1 MSQICSAVYLI
12 TAPRVLIFSIVL
24 VAEYSF
30 CVKSIAT
37 YAPHFLYNNS
47 VLAIVL
53 LLSSAFHKKL
63 VKTNIFDTHTKA
75 SYSNRI
81 HTYIHSFCCSV
92 SGPTQSEDG
101 IVLLNKKAQYRL
113 HKSCFKL
120 GLIQIYIAK
129 VRTRYDFSSDLFHKF
144 LSVSFLQ
151 KIWSVL

>member
-1 MSQICSAVYLI
+1 LQCCLSDNGPQGFNIFNCPGCRIFILCEIHCYLC
-12 TAPRVLIFSIVL
+12 PPF
-24 VAEYSF
+24 
-30 CVKSIAT
+30 
-37 YAPHFLYNNS
+37 FLYNNS